1 MHDTTTPSI
10 FERLKTAAQTEWSR
24 YVDHDFIRQM
34 EAGTLP
40 QSAFRQYLI
49 QDYLF
54 LIQYA
59 RAYALA
65 IYKSPSL
72 EDMHLAQAGLNAI
85 LCEMHLHVRLCEGW
99 GLSKADLL
107 TAPEHQA
114 TIAYTRYVLDCGQRG
129 DLLDLQVALSPCMM
143 GYAEIGRRL
152 APALAAN
159 PEHPYREWISE
170 YASEGFQQAAQL
182 AITHMDQ
189 LAQRSLSPARFDDV
203 VAIFAKASDLE
214 ADFWQMGL
222 DLGQRAS

>member
-1 MHDTTTPSI
+1 MNDTTPPSF
-10 FERLKTAAQTEWSR
+10 FERLQAAAQTPWNS

-34 EAGTLP
+34 EAATLP

-54 LIQYA
+54 LIHYA

-72 EDMHLAQAGLNAI
+72 EDMQLAQAGLNAI
-85 LCEMHLHVRLCEGW
+85 LGEMHLHVRLCESW
-99 GLSKADLL
+99 GLRKADLL
-107 TAPEHQA
+107 AAPEHPA

-129 DLLDLQVALSPCMM
+129 DLLDLQVALSPCMI

-159 PEHPYREWISE
+159 PAHPYREWISE

-182 AITHMDQ
+182 AITHINQ
-189 LAQRSLSPARFDDV
+189 LAQRALTPARFDDV
-203 VAIFAKASDLE
+203 VAIFAKASELE
-214 ADFWQMGL
+214 AQFWQMGL
-222 DLGQRAS
+222 DLGQRSS

>member
-1 MHDTTTPSI
+1 MADTLPI
-10 FERLKTAAQTEWSR
+10 FERLQAAARTEWQS

-40 QSAFRQYLI
+40 EAAFRQYLV

-65 IYKSPSL
+65 IYKSPRL
-72 EDMHLAQAGLNAI
+72 DDMHTIQAGLNAI
-85 LCEMHLHVRLCEGW
+85 LGEMHLHVRLCERW
-99 GLSKADLL
+99 GLSQADLEA
-107 TAPEHQA
+107 APEHPA

-129 DLLDLQVALSPCMM
+129 DLLDLLIALSPCMM
-143 GYAEIGRRL
+143 GYAEIGLRL

-159 PEHPYREWISE
+159 PDHPYREWISE
-170 YASEGFQQAAQL
+170 YASEGFQAAARNSALHMHQL
-182 AITHMDQ
+182 AERV
-189 LAQRSLSPARFDDV
+189 LAPARWPDA
-203 VAIFAKASDLE
+203 VAIFAKASKLE

-222 DLGQRAS
+222 DLTKA

>member
-1 MHDTTTPSI
+1 MADTTPI
-10 FERLKTAAQTEWSR
+10 FERLKAAALTEWQS

-40 QSAFRQYLI
+40 QAAFRQYLV

-65 IYKSPSL
+65 IYKSPQLS
-72 EDMHLAQAGLNAI
+72 DMHTIQAGLNAI
-85 LCEMHLHVRLCEGW
+85 LGEMHLHVRLCERW
-99 GLSKADLL
+99 GLSQADLEA
-107 TAPEHQA
+107 APEHSA

-129 DLLDLQVALSPCMM
+129 DLLDLLIALSPCMM
-143 GYAEIGRRL
+143 GYAEIGLRL

-170 YASEGFQQAAQL
+170 YASAGFQEAARNSALHMHQL
-182 AITHMDQ
+182 AERVI
-189 LAQRSLSPARFDDV
+189 APARWPDA
-203 VAIFAKASDLE
+203 VAIFAKASRLE

-222 DLGQRAS
+222 DLGQAQN